1 MPSYAIWIYGRSNL
15 RLVLYISLSLDSN
28 TYKIISRLY
37 LTRDSVS
44 FFFFF
49 ELVKVYYKSNKVE
62 EHLNMIVTI

>member
-1 MPSYAIWIYGRSNL
+1 MLFEFTADRIYDL
-15 RLVLYISLSLDSN
+15 FYISLSLDSN

-44 FFFFF
+44 FFFFS

>member
-1 MPSYAIWIYGRSNL
+1 MLFEFTADRIYDL
-15 RLVLYISLSLDSN
+15 FYISLSLDSN

-44 FFFFF
+44 FFFS

>member
-44 FFFFF
+44 FF

>member
-1 MPSYAIWIYGRSNL
+1 MLFEFTADRIYDL
-15 RLVLYISLSLDSN
+15 FYISLSLDSN

-44 FFFFF
+44 FF